1 MFCTK
6 CGNQIPDGSAV
17 CPICGA
23 QFAAAPQ
30 AAPQVAPQP
39 VPQAAPQ
46 VAPYAAPVAPVA
58 APKAKKAGGSKLPI
72 IIGAA
77 AAVVVLIIVLVL
89 LLSGGAKGV
98 VKDYLKA
105 AEQADNAE
113 EEANKFRALKSEK
126 ARKALKL
133 DKDDKDDD
141 DEIEYDWKITDS
153 QNYGKD
159 DKEFKGMIKYLEKT
173 VEAEVKE
180 VTKMAIVEVKVY
192 ASKGKKKDDVKD
204 VYEYFTC
211 IKIDGSW
218 YILDVST
225 GDKIKTVANKWA
237 QFNEG
242 SKSSDDD

>member
-58 APKAKKAGGSKLPI
+58 APKAKKAGGNKLPI

-77 AAVVVLIIVLVL
+77 AAALVLIIVLVL

-105 AEQADNAE
+105 AEQAEDVEA
-113 EEANKFRALKSEK
+113 EANKFLAMKSEK
-126 ARKALKL
+126 ARKAMKL

-141 DEIEYDWKITDS
+141 DDIVMAWKITDS
-153 QNYGKD
+153 ESYGKD
-159 DKEFKGMIKYLEKT
+159 DKEYKGMIKFLEKKD
-173 VEAEVKE
+173 AEVKKI
-180 VTKMAIVEVKVY
+180 TKMTIVEVKYY

-204 VYEYFTC
+204 SYMYFTC
-211 IKIDGSW
+211 IKIDGNW
-218 YILDVST
+218 YILDMDG
-225 GDKIKTVANKWA
+225 GDKIKTIANQWA
-237 QFNEG
+237 KYNESG
-242 SKSSDDD
+242 KSSDD